1 MTIAPNGH
9 SDNIHLT
16 WQAEIAVAGTNATPE
31 LGITIF
37 QCTQPSIQAGYPQ
50 EAIVSQPRS
59 IFVIDDDPGMLRS
72 LERLLKV
79 HGFDVRAFENAEAF
93 LDNANPR
100 DAGCLLLDIHLRRM
114 SGIELRRH
122 LTFSGISV
130 PVIFITAKDSEAIRA
145 AALEAGCIAYL
156 SKPFPAKQLM
166 NAIEKALS
174 SRAE

>member
-1 MTIAPNGH
+1 MHDGRIVGRIYRKNRTARETCRWLSSRTIVPNGH
-9 SDNIHLT
+9 TDNIHLT

-37 QCTQPSIQAGYPQ
+37 QYTQPSIQAGYPQ

-93 LDNANPR
+93 LDN
-100 DAGCLLLDIHLRRM
+100 
-114 SGIELRRH
+114 
-122 LTFSGISV
+122 
-130 PVIFITAKDSEAIRA
+130 
-145 AALEAGCIAYL
+145 
-156 SKPFPAKQLM
+156 
-166 NAIEKALS
+166 
-174 SRAE
+174 